1 MPRQTLQT
9 WEAADETGQLETV
22 IKEVLVAIERS
33 QEQLFGIAEH
43 TRREYEE
50 LAEEAARIREAV
62 AAQIRDVDE
71 LEAADRRARLR
82 LLEVSENIGRY
93 DANEV
98 RAAYE
103 EAREARVRLQVARER
118 ERMLS
123 EQRNHLERR
132 LRRLRETL
140 RKAEE
145 FINNVSLAFNVVSGR
160 LKDISVQV
168 RDSRQRHQMIFTII
182 KAQEEERRRLARDIH
197 DGPAQQLAN
206 VVFRIDVCQKLMQS
220 DALRARQELDQVKE
234 LLRQSL
240 QDVRKIIFDLRPM
253 ALDDLGLVPA
263 LRAYLAGMNERVGL
277 NATIKITGEEVRL
290 PSSLEVAVFR
300 LVQEALNNVW
310 KHARANHALVLLEYT
325 AVHLRVVVEDDGCG
339 FEVGE
344 TLATQGTGH
353 FGLVGMRERVAL
365 LGGSFEI
372 VSQVGKGTRV
382 VFTIPTK

>member
-1 MPRQTLQT
+1 MAQEIVET
-9 WEAADETGQLETV
+9 WEADETSQLETV
-22 IKEVLVAIERS
+22 IKEVLAAIERS

-50 LAEEAARIREAV
+50 LAEEVARIREAV
-62 AAQIRDVDE
+62 TIQIKEVDL
-71 LEAADRRARLR
+71 LEAQDRQARLR

-93 DANEV
+93 DAREV

-118 ERMLS
+118 EHLLR
-123 EQRNHLERR
+123 EQRDSLERR
-132 LRRLRETL
+132 LKRLRETL

-145 FINNVSLAFNVVSGR
+145 FINNVSLAFNLVSGR
-160 LKDISVQV
+160 LKDISAQV
-168 RDSRQRHQMIFTII
+168 RDSRQRHQMVFSII

-206 VVFRIDVCQKLMQS
+206 VVFRIDVCQKLMQTNP
-220 DALRARQELDQVKE
+220 ARADDELNHVKD

-263 LRAYLAGMNERVGL
+263 LRGYLAGMSERVGL
-277 NATIKITGEEVRL
+277 NATIKITGHEVRL

-300 LVQEALNNVW
+300 LIQETLNNVW
-310 KHARANHALVLLEYT
+310 KHAGANRASVILDYAP
-325 AVHLRVVVEDDGCG
+325 VHLRVVVEDDGCG
-339 FEVGE
+339 FDVGVA
-344 TLATQGTGH
+344 LAAQGTEH

-365 LGGSFEI
+365 LGGSFDI
-372 VSQVGKGTRV
+372 VSQPGQGTRV
-382 VFTIPTK
+382 VFTIPMK